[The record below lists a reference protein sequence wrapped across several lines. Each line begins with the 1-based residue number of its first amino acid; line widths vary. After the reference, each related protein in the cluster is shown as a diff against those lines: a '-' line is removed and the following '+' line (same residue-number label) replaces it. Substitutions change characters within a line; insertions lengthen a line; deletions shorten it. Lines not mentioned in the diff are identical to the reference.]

1 MNYFLIKGDS
11 PTPTILAHSITRY
24 FRYILGIEI
33 HFWINHS
40 YIEPENNDLFFILFE
55 PSEIESFFS
64 WFHKN
69 NFNPDRLRFIANDE
83 KADINLLDV
92 ETLKTQIEHCFEVTR
107 GIDLLGIPFI
117 FNRIKTFFNGHG
129 EQSLLSCI
137 SGVKYYLGNYSEMA
151 DSGEYSPIELNKT
164 FFIPGMQYWDEFTL
178 RFSKYASFL
187 YVSGWDKQ
195 VHEIERSINVVTMDL
210 KKAEV
215 SDCFHT
221 FSSETIQSLKKII
234 KSIENMASQIDR
246 KQDETNTADR

>member
-1 MNYFLIKGDS
+1 MNYFLITEDS
-11 PTPTILAHSITRY
+11 SITLAHSLARY
-24 FRYILGIEI
+24 YRYTLGIELCLWNDGI
-33 HFWINHS
+33 S
-40 YIEPENNDLFFILFE
+40 IESDKNDFFFILNE
-55 PSEIESFFS
+55 PKGLEKYLS
-64 WFHKN
+64 WIHKN
-69 NFNPDRLRFIANDE
+69 DFNPNRLRFIGYDSN
-83 KADINLLDV
+83 ADINLLDV
-92 ETLKTQIEHCFEVTR
+92 ETLKTQIEHCFEVIK
-107 GIDLLGIPFI
+107 GIDRLGIPFI

-151 DSGEYSPIELNKT
+151 DSREYSPIELNKT
-164 FFIPGMQYWDEFTL
+164 FFIPGMQCWDEFTL

-221 FSSETIQSLKKII
+221 FSSETIQSLKEII
-234 KSIENMASQIDR
+234 TSIENMASQIDR
-246 KQDETNTADR
+246 KQYETNPADR